1 MLEQQTKSHVI
12 HSSLPDPLSQRLRF
26 EVEQTLHALYA
37 DVSLIDQLD
46 SLYLPFANWLS
57 NKVGRREGPMIVG
70 LGGAQGC
77 GKTTFASIVSRILVK
92 GFDLNAVVISLD
104 DLYSTRQDRLNFADQ
119 TTSLFSVRG
128 VPGTHDVTLA
138 MNLFQRARQLKDGE
152 VMMFPCFDKSIDE
165 RKAVHLCKEVRGPI
179 DVILFEGWCVGAPEM
194 KGDLHSPLNALE
206 RDRDKQGVWRQ
217 SVNELLKNEYRELFS
232 MLDLMVWMQAP
243 NYDIVYEWRNKQERL
258 LEAHLH
264 DIHGVLL
271 DTLDLKV
278 MSPEELKGF
287 MQYYERLTRHMLAVM
302 PERADVLMRLDEH
315 QGVQEV
321 RYPTEH

>member
-1 MLEQQTKSHVI
+1 MLERQVNSHMN

-26 EVEQTLHALYA
+26 EVEQTLSALYA
-37 DVSLIDQLD
+37 DASLIDQLD
-46 SLYLPFANWLS
+46 SLYLPFATWLS
-57 NKVGRREGPMIVG
+57 KKAGRRDGPLILG

-77 GKTTFASIVSRILVK
+77 GKTTFASVVSRILVK

-104 DLYSTRQDRLNFADQ
+104 DLYSTRQDRLMFADK
-119 TTSLFSVRG
+119 TTPLFSVRG
-128 VPGTHDVTLA
+128 VPGTHDVTFA

-165 RKAVHLCKEVRGPI
+165 RKAVHLWKEVRGPI
-179 DVILFEGWCVGAPEM
+179 DVILFEGWCVGSPEIT
-194 KGDLHSPLNALE
+194 GDLSSPINVLE
-206 RDRDKQGVWRQ
+206 RDKDTQGVWRQ

-243 NYDIVYEWRNKQERL
+243 NYDIVYQWRNKQERL
-258 LEAHLH
+258 LEAHLL

-278 MSPEELKGF
+278 MSPEELKDF

-302 PERADVLMRLDEH
+302 PERADVLMRLDEG
-315 QGVQEV
+315 QSVQEV